1 MSQIKEAKVIEILK
15 QCYDPELPVDLW
27 NLGLIY
33 NIQIQEA
40 YDETKSDINIVM
52 SLTTPGCT
60 MGDQIAQ
67 DIRNKLEALTEV
79 NQAFVEVT
87 FDPPWNPEMITEEAK
102 KKLAKLSGK
111 KHHIY
116 SSAAAYYKNKLV
128 WKTTQKTTIKVRR
141 LKRKVI
147 NEYLQKT
154 DKIILLSVV
163 CFQIE
168 KEGPNIIENIK
179 GDFFNVMGFPLFPFL
194 LFLIRFNVE
203 K

>member
-67 DIRNKLEALTEV
+67 DIRNKLAALTEV

-102 KKLAKLSGK
+102 KKLGLGITKPEN
-111 KHHIY
+111 HDHI
-116 SSAAAYYKNKLV
+116 
-128 WKTTQKTTIKVRR
+128 T
-141 LKRKVI
+141 I
-147 NEYLQKT
+147 NE
-154 DKIILLSVV
+154 
-163 CFQIE
+163 E
-168 KEGPNIIENIK
+168 WE
-179 GDFFNVMGFPLFPFL
+179 
-194 LFLIRFNVE
+194 
-203 K
+203 

>member
-67 DIRNKLEALTEV
+67 DIRNKLEALAEV
-79 NQAFVEVT
+79 NQAFIEVT

-102 KKLAKLSGK
+102 KKLGLGITKPEN
-111 KHHIY
+111 HDHI
-116 SSAAAYYKNKLV
+116 
-128 WKTTQKTTIKVRR
+128 T
-141 LKRKVI
+141 I
-147 NEYLQKT
+147 NE
-154 DKIILLSVV
+154 
-163 CFQIE
+163 E
-168 KEGPNIIENIK
+168 WE
-179 GDFFNVMGFPLFPFL
+179 
-194 LFLIRFNVE
+194 
-203 K
+203 

>member
-67 DIRNKLEALTEV
+67 DIRNKLEALTQV

-102 KKLAKLSGK
+102 KKLGLGITKPEN
-111 KHHIY
+111 HDHI
-116 SSAAAYYKNKLV
+116 
-128 WKTTQKTTIKVRR
+128 T
-141 LKRKVI
+141 I
-147 NEYLQKT
+147 NE
-154 DKIILLSVV
+154 
-163 CFQIE
+163 E
-168 KEGPNIIENIK
+168 WE
-179 GDFFNVMGFPLFPFL
+179 
-194 LFLIRFNVE
+194 
-203 K
+203 

>member
-1 MSQIKEAKVIEILK
+1 MSQIKETKVIEILK

-102 KKLAKLSGK
+102 KKLGLGITKPEN
-111 KHHIY
+111 HDHI
-116 SSAAAYYKNKLV
+116 
-128 WKTTQKTTIKVRR
+128 T
-141 LKRKVI
+141 I
-147 NEYLQKT
+147 NE
-154 DKIILLSVV
+154 
-163 CFQIE
+163 E
-168 KEGPNIIENIK
+168 WE
-179 GDFFNVMGFPLFPFL
+179 
-194 LFLIRFNVE
+194 
-203 K
+203 

>member
-79 NQAFVEVT
+79 NQAFVKVT

-102 KKLAKLSGK
+102 KKLGLGITKPEN
-111 KHHIY
+111 HDHI
-116 SSAAAYYKNKLV
+116 
-128 WKTTQKTTIKVRR
+128 T
-141 LKRKVI
+141 I
-147 NEYLQKT
+147 NE
-154 DKIILLSVV
+154 
-163 CFQIE
+163 E
-168 KEGPNIIENIK
+168 WE
-179 GDFFNVMGFPLFPFL
+179 
-194 LFLIRFNVE
+194 
-203 K
+203 

>member
-87 FDPPWNPEMITEEAK
+87 FDQPWNPEMITEEAK
-102 KKLAKLSGK
+102 KKLGLGITKPEN
-111 KHHIY
+111 HDHI
-116 SSAAAYYKNKLV
+116 
-128 WKTTQKTTIKVRR
+128 T
-141 LKRKVI
+141 I
-147 NEYLQKT
+147 NE
-154 DKIILLSVV
+154 
-163 CFQIE
+163 E
-168 KEGPNIIENIK
+168 WE
-179 GDFFNVMGFPLFPFL
+179 
-194 LFLIRFNVE
+194 
-203 K
+203 